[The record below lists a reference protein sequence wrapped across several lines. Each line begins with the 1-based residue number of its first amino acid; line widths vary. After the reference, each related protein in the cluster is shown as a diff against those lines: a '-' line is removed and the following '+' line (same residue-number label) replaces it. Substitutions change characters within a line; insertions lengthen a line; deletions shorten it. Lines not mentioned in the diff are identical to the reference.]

1 MHPMRRFAERFV
13 VTVAVLYA
21 ATWLIASRT
30 AGPQIEVTF
39 LNQWASFTVER
50 HPGASYQLARARAPQ
65 EAEALNVKLVVT
77 RAVPVLPGVALVW
90 YEVSGLFN
98 PGGTAGGY
106 VEELSLVLV
115 YGVVS
120 KVLHSW
126 ALAAAP

>member
-1 MHPMRRFAERFV
+1 MRRFAERFV

-21 ATWLIASRT
+21 ATWLLASRT
-30 AGPQIEVTF
+30 VGHHLEAT
-39 LNQWASFTVER
+39 LLDQWASFSVER
-50 HPGASYQLARARAPQ
+50 HPGVSYELARAGAPQ

-115 YGVVS
+115 YGVGS